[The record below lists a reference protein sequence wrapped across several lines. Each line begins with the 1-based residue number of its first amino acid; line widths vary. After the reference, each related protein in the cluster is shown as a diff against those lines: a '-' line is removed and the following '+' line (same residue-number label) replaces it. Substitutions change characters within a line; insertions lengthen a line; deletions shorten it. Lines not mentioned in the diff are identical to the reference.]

1 MGLVLR
7 RRQGEQIRIAGNIVV
22 RVVRVRSGQVS
33 LFIDAPRDVSVQ
45 REEIVGLPAAG
56 SAQMTRVMVQE
67 TE

>member
-56 SAQMTRVMVQE
+56 SGDLARQMVEEVQ
-67 TE
+67 